1 MAEPVTPV
9 EQLATLASFEYAQD
23 LRDAFRGG
31 QLIDEWAARY
41 PDLFHP
47 IDVNTAKNQ
56 AARGYH
62 FVEWFS
68 AVRLFEDLG
77 LASLHEG
84 YTYKSH
90 LTKRARLLEIAGEPV
105 HDALRAVP
113 RADQYRFPDLFV
125 YRPGTS
131 DWFFVEVKGPGDSL
145 SATQAPFFSTLVERV
160 GRPVKLVTVR
170 APPVATPTPGLKRG

>member
-23 LRDAFRGG
+23 LRDAFRGD
-31 QLIDEWAARY
+31 QLIDEGAARY

-47 IDVNTAKNQ
+47 IDVNTAKTQ

-90 LTKRARLLEIAGEPV
+90 ISKRARLLEIAGEPA

-113 RADQYRFPDLFV
+113 REDRYRFPDLFV

-131 DWFFVEVKGPGDSL
+131 DWFFVEVKGPGDRL